1 MKFQEIID
9 NIDVWYNWIDQ
20 YKKYVPKFIEEAK
33 TKVNYSD
40 WDSEVFNEFFE
51 KNRDQCVSSLQ
62 QGYYT
67 YNEKQLIKENW
78 LEIAPYLK
86 KIAENQEFL
95 DLETYDFIKKWF
107 RKFTTQNRKASAN
120 RIIASLQPNLLCTIV
135 NEDRLIVL
143 MHKINN
149 ISNTPVFTIT
159 NNWFKNSNAV
169 SQFFKENIPHEDVMD
184 LITYPWQTYDY
195 FINEKPL
202 IANNDMSEENN
213 DYSNEINLLEYK
225 KQIILQGP
233 PGTGK
238 TRLAKEITKEMIP
251 VTSEFIK
258 NKITVGKII
267 PTAKGQVSYKVLSVT
282 EEKIVLEREKGTIN
296 DTTISRIIAAFEE
309 QKWNNEIKNN
319 DDRMAVALAK
329 YLFDDFFA
337 DNEQFKLI
345 QFHPSYTY
353 EDFVRGIVA
362 KPNPDGEGIIYEAE
376 NKTLG
381 DFATKALDNFLAS
394 KGQLT
399 IDSEFQTRF
408 NTLID
413 EINSEINSGKIF
425 KFGDKST
432 AEIISVGNEYLIY
445 SFPER
450 KEIRYKLLFSDIEKV
465 YNKRQEINIPI
476 DLRVEK
482 TVKMTTIFRFKMTT
496 IFGAK

>member
-1 MKFQEIID
+1 
-9 NIDVWYNWIDQ
+9 
-20 YKKYVPKFIEEAK
+20 
-33 TKVNYSD
+33 
-40 WDSEVFNEFFE
+40 
-51 KNRDQCVSSLQ
+51 
-62 QGYYT
+62 
-67 YNEKQLIKENW
+67 
-78 LEIAPYLK
+78 
-86 KIAENQEFL
+86 
-95 DLETYDFIKKWF
+95 
-107 RKFTTQNRKASAN
+107 
-120 RIIASLQPNLLCTIV
+120 
-135 NEDRLIVL
+135 

>member
-238 TRLAKEITKEMIP
+238 TREAKLIAKEILGLNST
-251 VTSEFIK
+251 
-258 NKITVGKII
+258 
-267 PTAKGQVSYKVLSVT
+267 
-282 EEKIVLEREKGTIN
+282 
-296 DTTISRIIAAFEE
+296 
-309 QKWNNEIKNN
+309 
-319 DDRMAVALAK
+319 DDLK
-329 YLFDDFFA
+329 

-362 KPNPDGEGIIYEAE
+362 ESKGDKIEYKNV

-381 DFATKALDNFLAS
+381 EFAELALKNYKDS
-394 KGQLT
+394 KKNVNELST
-399 IDSEFQTRF
+399 EKWIDDEFTQF
-408 NTLID
+408 VD
-413 EINSEINSGKIF
+413 EISQTLEKEKIVLSDNVDLVDLMDDAF
-425 KFGDKST
+425 LYIGENWKGYEDRKS
-432 AEIISVGNEYLIY
+432 V
-445 SFPER
+445 
-450 KEIRYKLLFSDIEKV
+450 V
-465 YNKRQEINIPI
+465 
-476 DLRVEK
+476 
-482 TVKMTTIFRFKMTT
+482 
-496 IFGAK
+496 